1 LRYIDASIPL
11 CAFFGEPEEKL
22 EACRQIIKK
31 IERGE
36 EKARTSVF
44 TVAEIVHVLM
54 KRERPARI
62 EEIMKRFFGCA
73 GLRVGD
79 ARRDLCLPAL
89 ELALRYRV
97 DFVDAHH
104 RLTMKLYGI
113 DEIYS
118 LDRHFD
124 RFPGVRRLES
134 V

>member
-1 LRYIDASIPL
+1 M
-11 CAFFGEPEEKL
+11 E
-22 EACRQIIKK
+22 IIKTRVDEKGRITIPAKVRRK
-31 IERGE
+31 IEWGE

-62 EEIMKRFFGCA
+62 EEIMK
-73 GLRVGD
+73 LHV
-79 ARRDLCLPAL
+79 
-89 ELALRYRV
+89 
-97 DFVDAHH
+97 
-104 RLTMKLYGI
+104 I

-124 RFPGVRRLES
+124 RFPGIRRLES

>member
-11 CAFFGEPEEKL
+11 CAFFGEPKEKL

-62 EEIMKRFFGCA
+62 EEII
-73 GLRVGD
+73 
-79 ARRDLCLPAL
+79 
-89 ELALRYRV
+89 
-97 DFVDAHH
+97 
-104 RLTMKLYGI
+104 KLHVI

-118 LDRHFD
+118 MDRHFD
-124 RFPGVRRLES
+124 RFPGIRRLES